1 MAGDLVA
8 VGLAVAG
15 ALLEQQQSDRLLD
28 GTPRTGAAG
37 LADGAKSSQKRAN
50 VLYGVAAAGGAATA
64 TLFML
69 EGRF

>member
-1 MAGDLVA
+1 VTAA
-8 VGLAVAG
+8 
-15 ALLEQQQSDRLLD
+15 ALGTAIYYGMDAQKQSDRLLD
-28 GTPRTGAAG
+28 GTARTGAAG